1 MPSTTPNPPTGP
13 RKRIQPWPSDNLILS
28 TNQQSMHAGRQTFS
42 TAVRR
47 DGQITS
53 SHDVSSK
60 GRRDIIIDH
69 YNENQNT
76 SHYSC
81 YIQGHWPWPSGQLW
95 PSGQYYQHRNKT
107 PKQPIKTPTT
117 HVSRHQDC
125 NKEIT
130 NLTFSYINKSY
141 QWARCTGSQ
150 AYQHCKII
158 PAFKRRERSLA
169 SAPRAIRHKSFPSH
183 ISDPPQDRTTT

>member
-1 MPSTTPNPPTGP
+1 MDSHSVYTKTVNTGKMTHEDRCWLGETIHRGYQYPARMPSTTPNPPTGP

-76 SHYSC
+76 SLYSC
-81 YIQGHWPWPSGQLW
+81 YIQSQCPDLPARFDLQASTINTRTKHPNS
-95 PSGQYYQHRNKT
+95 R
-107 PKQPIKTPTT
+107 
-117 HVSRHQDC
+117 SRHP
-125 NKEIT
+125 
-130 NLTFSYINKSY
+130 
-141 QWARCTGSQ
+141 R
-150 AYQHCKII
+150 I
-158 PAFKRRERSLA
+158 PS
-169 SAPRAIRHKSFPSH
+169 PR
-183 ISDPPQDRTTT
+183 QLQT

>member
-1 MPSTTPNPPTGP
+1 MDSHSVYTKTVNTGKMTHEDRCWLGETIHRGYQYPARMPSTTPNPPTGL

-95 PSGQYYQHRNKT
+95 PSGQYYQHKNKT
-107 PKQPIKTPTT
+107 PKQPIKTPTYPVT
-117 HVSRHQDC
+117 
-125 NKEIT
+125 IT
-130 NLTFSYINKSY
+130 ATRKL
-141 QWARCTGSQ
+141 
-150 AYQHCKII
+150 
-158 PAFKRRERSLA
+158 
-169 SAPRAIRHKSFPSH
+169 
-183 ISDPPQDRTTT
+183 RT